1 MSLSMLES
9 GQAEPAREWF
19 HMWVCSSL
27 GCFHKWGFSGA
38 GVGGLDHEMDV
49 ALDRVVGFMVL

>member
-1 MSLSMLES
+1 MLES